1 MENGSDGRRRDRKDA
16 AHESEMDRGGAMGV
30 GRTGEAKR
38 VGGLSRP
45 LWFILFNVV
54 PTHTVWFSGRRFY
67 SIVHFDK
74 LKFQDQPSFNL

>member
-16 AHESEMDRGGAMGV
+16 AHESEMDRGGAVGV

-45 LWFILFNVV
+45 LWFILFN
-54 PTHTVWFSGRRFY
+54 
-67 SIVHFDK
+67 I
-74 LKFQDQPSFNL
+74 